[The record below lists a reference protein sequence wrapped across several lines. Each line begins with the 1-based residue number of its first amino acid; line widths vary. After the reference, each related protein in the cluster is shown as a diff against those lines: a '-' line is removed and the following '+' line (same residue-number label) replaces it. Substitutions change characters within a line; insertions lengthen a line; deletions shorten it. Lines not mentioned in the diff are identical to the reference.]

1 MQAGQRREWKART
14 PKRTLRRLSA
24 AMLAGVLCAS
34 CGTGEDTGQQRQQD
48 EALAV
53 QAPASGPPAAAT
65 DSSIVRLCAD
75 TAPVEQC
82 RCAMPA
88 LEDEFGDALA
98 DYERVASQFL
108 PLRAE
113 GMEYVPAWDAA
124 VAAAAADLG
133 IAPHQLQAR
142 MNPIGSAHSA
152 ARRAC
157 AQ

>member
-1 MQAGQRREWKART
+1 MHAGGRRGREART
-14 PKRTLRRLSA
+14 PKRMWRRLSV
-24 AMLAGVLCAS
+24 AMLAGALCAS
-34 CGTGEDTGQQRQQD
+34 CGTGEDAGQQAQEG
-48 EALAV
+48 EARALQV
-53 QAPASGPPAAAT
+53 PASGPSAAPA

-88 LEDEFGDALA
+88 LENEFGDALA
-98 DYERVASQFL
+98 DYEQVASQFL

-142 MNPIGSAHSA
+142 VNPIGSAHSA